1 VTQPTKPDAAE
12 TISRLEARIAE
23 ETAALD
29 DAKARQRIALIGIEQ
44 GAAGAEDQADTL
56 AKEVRQRRDR
66 IAALDDTLI
75 EARKA
80 QAALSADSAERGK
93 ARERERLKGAARK
106 LRKAAAEV
114 DEIVAGVGPAVLALR
129 EAAKDL
135 WEGADGPTRTEAL
148 GELPRLLTDLPM
160 VIHERLAHGG
170 VLASRS
176 ATFDRCADAPSAE
189 AHLDIAL
196 REIVPPR
203 GRPAKT
209 DEPQPAEQPDAPALE
224 SPQEIAA

>member
-1 VTQPTKPDAAE
+1 MTQPTKPDAAE
-12 TISRLEARIAE
+12 TIGRLEARIAE
-23 ETAALD
+23 ETAALE

-44 GAAGAEDQADTL
+44 GAAGAEEQADAL
-56 AKEVRQRRDR
+56 AKEVRERRDR
-66 IAALDDTLI
+66 IAALDDTLS

-80 QAALSADSAERGK
+80 QAALAADVAENDRT
-93 ARERERLKGAARK
+93 RERERLKGLGRK

-114 DEIVAGVGPAVLALR
+114 DEIVAAVGSAVTALR
-129 EAAKDL
+129 EAARDL
-135 WEGADGPTRTEAL
+135 WETADGPTRAEAL

-176 ATFDRCADAPSAE
+176 ANFDRSADAPSTE

-203 GRPAKT
+203 GRPAKAE
-209 DEPQPAEQPDAPALE
+209 EPQPGALAPAA
-224 SPQEIAA
+224 PQEIAA